1 MDNKK
6 DNEAAGGGVGSES
19 IPRNFTTGEA
29 KPIVT
34 PSPTETL
41 EQEMAAESLPGSE
54 DENEVSADTISVNG
68 IVRDAAGNT
77 WTIPEEDTAELL
89 YKSPFDIKKEPGF
102 YYQFEHKDNVAQM
115 MTEGFKPVTRR
126 EIGLQGFTP
135 IGEYGVNVDSV
146 YQIHDLVCLKMPTV
160 LNERRLRALQKVCD
174 AAVAQTQPSKDKSID
189 EGPTIATLK
198 ATVRTKDAAEAA
210 ERMRVA
216 PMARYDQKHTVI
228 RVKPRDET
236 KDSVS

>member
-1 MDNKK
+1 METKMNALGEEELAPNDGSTTLHGETTP
-6 DNEAAGGGVGSES
+6 DPNE
-19 IPRNFTTGEA
+19 I
-29 KPIVT
+29 
-34 PSPTETL
+34 
-41 EQEMAAESLPGSE
+41 
-54 DENEVSADTISVNG
+54 SADSIGVPG
-68 IVRDAAGNT
+68 MVRDAAGNT
-77 WTIPEEDTAELL
+77 WTIPEEDDTELL

-146 YQIHDLVCLKMPTV
+146 YQIHDLVCLKIPEV
-160 LNERRLRALQKVCD
+160 LNTRRLRALQRVCD
-174 AAVAQTQPSKDKSID
+174 AAVAQTQPSKDKVDDGS
-189 EGPTIATLK
+189 PTIATLR
-198 ATVRTKDAAEAA
+198 ATTRTRDAAEAA

-228 RVKPRDET
+228 KVKPRDIDKET
-236 KDSVS
+236 VS

>member
-1 MDNKK
+1 MANNLTENDLSGVPSNDGNSALHGEPKS
-6 DNEAAGGGVGSES
+6 DPNE
-19 IPRNFTTGEA
+19 I
-29 KPIVT
+29 
-34 PSPTETL
+34 
-41 EQEMAAESLPGSE
+41 
-54 DENEVSADTISVNG
+54 SADTIGVPG
-68 IVRDAAGNT
+68 LVRDAAGNT
-77 WTIPEEDTAELL
+77 WTIPEEDDTELL

-146 YQIHDLVCLKMPTV
+146 YQIHDLVCLKIPAV
-160 LNERRLRALQKVCD
+160 LNERRLKALQRVCD
-174 AAVAQTQPSKDKSID
+174 AAVAQTQPSKDKVD
-189 EGPTIATLK
+189 DGTPTIATLR
-198 ATVRTKDAAEAA
+198 ATTRTKDAAEAA

-228 RVKPRDET
+228 KVKPRNIDKET
-236 KDSVS
+236 VS

>member
-1 MDNKK
+1 METK
-6 DNEAAGGGVGSES
+6 DNNQDLDDSNLSGNNDGTV
-19 IPRNFTTGEA
+19 
-29 KPIVT
+29 
-34 PSPTETL
+34 PSDPNELSASTV
-41 EQEMAAESLPGSE
+41 AVPGL
-54 DENEVSADTISVNG
+54 
-68 IVRDAAGNT
+68 VRDAAGNT
-77 WTIPEEDTAELL
+77 WTIPEEDSTELL

-146 YQIHDLVCLKMPTV
+146 YQIHDLVCLKLPTV
-160 LNERRLRALQKVCD
+160 LNERRLKALQRVCD
-174 AAVAQTQPSKDKSID
+174 AAVAQTQPSKNPID
-189 EGPTIATLK
+189 DGMPTVATLK

-228 RVKPRDET
+228 KVKARDIAKET
-236 KDSVS
+236 VS

>member
-1 MDNKK
+1 LDNNKNSLGEEELPRPNSA
-6 DNEAAGGGVGSES
+6 DNGSIGQATDPNELS
-19 IPRNFTTGEA
+19 A
-29 KPIVT
+29 
-34 PSPTETL
+34 
-41 EQEMAAESLPGSE
+41 
-54 DENEVSADTISVNG
+54 NEVEVPG
-68 IVRDAAGNT
+68 LVRDAAGNT
-77 WTIPEEDTAELL
+77 WTIPEEDETELL

-115 MTEGFKPVTRR
+115 MTEGFKPVTRK

-146 YQIHDLVCLKMPTV
+146 YQIHDLVCLKLPTV
-160 LNERRLRALQKVCD
+160 LNERRLKALGRVCD
-174 AAVAQTQPSKDKSID
+174 AAVAQTQPPKDAVNDNS
-189 EGPTIATLK
+189 PTVATLR

-228 RVKPRDET
+228 RVKPRDVDKET
-236 KDSVS
+236 VS